1 MKAAKTPSNART
13 KAKTL
18 RSAVDDEGID
28 YSDIPALTPDQLA
41 KAKKVGPKKK
51 RYTLGVLREGFGLTQ
66 VALAERAG
74 IAQSHVSKIENEGD
88 VQLSTL
94 RRYVEALGAELEVA
108 IVKDGRR
115 YGI

>member
-1 MKAAKTPSNART
+1 MRGIRT
-13 KAKTL
+13 
-18 RSAVDDEGID
+18 
-28 YSDIPALTPDQLA
+28 
-41 KAKKVGPKKK
+41 
-51 RYTLGVLREGFGLTQ
+51 
-66 VALAERAG
+66 
-74 IAQSHVSKIENEGD
+74 QSHVSKIENEGD